1 MAVIPLTLTISLC
14 LVATFVLFFLR
25 ESAHRAFSSAE
36 HDAMLPLSDE
46 TPTPA
51 RSRAACAAAPTRVL
65 APGLARGGRCGC
77 AADAAGHEDHD
88 HDHDADHALAHRHE
102 SAPGSGRAPC
112 EGCRRRAQERALRA
126 SSPTEV
132 VTAVS

>member
-1 MAVIPLTLTISLC
+1 MAVIPRTLAISLC

-25 ESAHRAFSSAE
+25 ESAHRGFSSAE

-77 AADAAGHEDHD
+77 TADAAGHKDHD
-88 HDHDADHALAHRHE
+88 HDSNHAPAHRHE

-132 VTAVS
+132 VTAGS

>member
-46 TPTPA
+46 TPTPSLGTVA
-51 RSRAACAAAPTRVL
+51 TVPVRGKSQS
-65 APGLARGGRCGC
+65 LARRGRCGC
-77 AADAAGHEDHD
+77 SVGAEGHEDHAPDRD
-88 HDHDADHALAHRHE
+88 HDQAHAH
-102 SAPGSGRAPC
+102 GSGRAPC
-112 EGCRRRAQERALRA
+112 EGCRRRAHERARRT
-126 SSPTEV
+126 SSATEAV
-132 VTAVS
+132 VAGS

>member
-46 TPTPA
+46 TPSPASSRATVVGAPA
-51 RSRAACAAAPTRVL
+51 RASSH
-65 APGLARGGRCGC
+65 GLARGRRCGC
-77 AADAAGHEDHD
+77 SADAEGHDDPEHDHD
-88 HDHDADHALAHRHE
+88 HDHSHAHG
-102 SAPGSGRAPC
+102 SASGSGRAPC
-112 EGCRRRAQERALRA
+112 EGCLRRAEERSRRA
-126 SSPTEV
+126 AAPART
-132 VTAVS
+132 VTAGS